1 MLLDGWWWFCTKS
14 KNVDHP
20 VINLMTQKWDN
31 HWDKL
36 YYSVIETKDSS
47 PSNQRKDVLIWC
59 KMSLIVFQC
68 ELRTIGRVSRLK
80 WEQSWGCLFVCW
92 VWGVWGGWRRWP
104 DSAPL
109 SSVVHPRSQFSAS
122 LGLAGADCQTSD
134 LWGLQAAVW
143 SERACRLQYGVRGS
157 AGCSMECEV
166 GSGRDQDN
174 VFDGRL
180 KVGIQSYFCPKFIE
194 HWISHD
200 TNYFQIFSQFLSLT
214 FDWCDVSI
222 PELQCHLSHPDISNK
237 RWDISFI
244 FYIQMTFLLNQNP
257 FDTIKLLHR
266 FSLVLWIDLLGLF

>member
-59 KMSLIVFQC
+59 KTSLIVFQC

-80 WEQSWGCLFVCW
+80 WEQSWSCLFVCW
-92 VWGVWGGWRRWP
+92 VWGVWGGWRRCRP
-104 DSAPL
+104 LLRCPRLSILAVSFQPL
-109 SSVVHPRSQFSAS
+109 SAWQVLTARHPTC
-122 LGLAGADCQTSD
+122 G
-134 LWGLQAAVW
+134 V
-143 SERACRLQYGVRGS
+143 CRLQYGVRGP

-222 PELQCHLSHPDISNK
+222 SELQCHLSHPDISNK

>member
-59 KMSLIVFQC
+59 KTSLIVFQC
-68 ELRTIGRVSRLK
+68 ELRTIGRGWRLK
-80 WEQSWGCLFVCW
+80 WEQSWSCLFVCW

-104 DSAPL
+104 ASAPL

-143 SERACRLQYGVRGS
+143 SERACRLQYGVWGGEWEGPRQCLRWETES
-157 AGCSMECEV
+157 WHTKLLLSEIYWAL
-166 GSGRDQDN
+166 N
-174 VFDGRL
+174 F
-180 KVGIQSYFCPKFIE
+180 
-194 HWISHD
+194 SHD